1 MEVHQHSHVNH
12 SKKWKNYLYEFLMLF
27 LAVSAGFF
35 MENLRE
41 HHVESDREEQ
51 YMKSL
56 LNDLKADTTNITNII
71 ERNMAWKHNADSLF
85 ILMSLPDF
93 SDKMVSIYFFS
104 RKISLREFFYMTDG
118 TLNQLNNAG
127 GLRLISH
134 YDIVD
139 SISSY
144 KNVYDDLEIAQQ
156 LKELQLIDYRN
167 ACCKVF
173 DVRVY
178 EKMVNGSLDILPPEG
193 NPKLISQ
200 NPADINELLMRV
212 HYIKRN
218 NAGLLRLLEKLKSK
232 AINLQAM
239 IRNKYKLE

>member
-1 MEVHQHSHVNH
+1 
-12 SKKWKNYLYEFLMLF
+12 
-27 LAVSAGFF
+27 
-35 MENLRE
+35 
-41 HHVESDREEQ
+41 
-51 YMKSL
+51 
-56 LNDLKADTTNITNII
+56 
-71 ERNMAWKHNADSLF
+71 
-85 ILMSLPDF
+85 MSLPDF

>member
-1 MEVHQHSHVNH
+1 
-12 SKKWKNYLYEFLMLF
+12 MLF

-41 HHVESDREEQ
+41 HHVESDREVQ

-71 ERNMAWKHNADSLF
+71 ERNMAWKTNADSLF
-85 ILMSLPDF
+85 LLMTLPDF
-93 SDKMVSIYFFS
+93 SDKTASVYFFS
-104 RKISLREFFYMTDG
+104 RKISLREFFYITDG

-134 YDIVD
+134 FDIVD

-144 KNVYDDLEIAQQ
+144 KNVYDDLDIAQK
-156 LKELQLIDYRN
+156 LKEVQLMDYRT

-173 DVRVY
+173 NVRVY
-178 EKMVNGSLDILPPEG
+178 EKMVTGYLDIVRPEE

-200 NPADINELLMRV
+200 NLADINELLMRV

-232 AINLQAM
+232 AINLQTM
-239 IRNKYKLE
+239 IRYKYKLE